1 MKYIM
6 FKREMTSVAHYVPIL
21 FSETL
26 IHSDVAKAMIDGPLK
41 DYKVHSGGFLS
52 SVEIPS
58 SVYGGSE
65 TLGVQHDP
73 KDTHR
78 INMSDYGGC
87 FE

>member
-21 FSETL
+21 
-26 IHSDVAKAMIDGPLK
+26 
-41 DYKVHSGGFLS
+41 S
-52 SVEIPS
+52 SVEIPA